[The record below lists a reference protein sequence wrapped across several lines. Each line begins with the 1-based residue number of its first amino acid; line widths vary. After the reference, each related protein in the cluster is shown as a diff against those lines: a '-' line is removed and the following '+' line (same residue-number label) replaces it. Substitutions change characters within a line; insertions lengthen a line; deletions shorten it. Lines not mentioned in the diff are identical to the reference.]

1 MPSTTTQLEERYRV
15 QIRAQFA
22 KIKSQVSRETKE
34 GCEIQLRHFAKLTRK
49 VRGRG
54 NFVLR
59 TEGRV

>member
-22 KIKSQVSRETKE
+22 KTKSQVSRETKE
-34 GCEIQLRHFAKLTRK
+34 GCEILLRHIAKLGRK

-54 NFVLR
+54 KGVLR
-59 TEGRV
+59 AKAH